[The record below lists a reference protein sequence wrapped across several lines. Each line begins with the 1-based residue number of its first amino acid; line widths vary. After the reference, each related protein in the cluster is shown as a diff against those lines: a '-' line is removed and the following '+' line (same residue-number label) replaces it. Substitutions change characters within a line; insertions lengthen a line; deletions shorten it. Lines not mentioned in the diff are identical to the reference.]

1 MLTSAKITSGISRF
15 KRNQFPKKK
24 IMIANIFAAYLES
37 FKCCLIF
44 WQMLTNAVFRIEI
57 NKYFFD
63 LNFKVLE
70 SRYSNPECDRGAMTL
85 CVVCEVPGPR

>member
-1 MLTSAKITSGISRF
+1 MIT
-15 KRNQFPKKK
+15 
-24 IMIANIFAAYLES
+24 NILAAYLEIRAS
-37 FKCCLIF
+37 FKYCLIF
-44 WQMLTNAVFRIEI
+44 WQMLTNAVFRIEKC
-57 NKYFFD
+57 KYFVD